1 MLLSSMVMQMFIGK
15 HYNYKSVERKTSLF
29 RFSFCK
35 HVIQTYNHY
44 ISSMIINDYILYLN
58 SGQKY
63 KIFLSLGINPFFTIF
78 FYIQI
83 NC

>member
-15 HYNYKSVERKTSLF
+15 HYNYKPVERKTSLF
-29 RFSFCK
+29 LFSFCK
-35 HVIQTYNHY
+35 HVIQTYY
-44 ISSMIINDYILYLN
+44 QNDDKLYLS

-63 KIFLSLGINPFFTIF
+63 KIFLSIGINPFFTIF
-78 FYIQI
+78 FYIQT